1 MHRDEYL
8 CNIYNIKN
16 TLVGYCKY
24 YTGDFIIEPH
34 VVYIEFINIT
44 YEYRRRGYGT
54 KLVKELMSK
63 YELKWDNRFSEDGK
77 KWYKCN
83 YVDDKREGEY
93 IEYYGN
99 GNISNKCNYRNGQ
112 IVE

>member
-1 MHRDEYL
+1 MKFDHKYLGYNTDKNRDEYL

-77 KWYKCN
+77 KWYK
-83 YVDDKREGEY
+83 KL
-93 IEYYGN
+93 IERG
-99 GNISNKCNYRNGQ
+99 I
-112 IVE
+112 I